1 MRALIAA
8 VPALERRSGDHGVTD
23 LQEAQAMSELQPRMR
38 AGDKDRQRIVELLGT
53 HFGEGRLTVEEF
65 DERVVRAHA
74 ATYLDEL
81 PALTVDLPHEPEPQ
95 HRPTRQRVRVPGPF
109 VFLLLMFVAWSLI
122 AAVIYGAPPFFAV
135 LMLFLVLRNRRWSR
149 RW

>member
-1 MRALIAA
+1 MGGRTSKERAM
-8 VPALERRSGDHGVTD
+8 G
-23 LQEAQAMSELQPRMR
+23 ELQPRMR
-38 AGDKDRQRIVELLGT
+38 AGDKDRQGVVELLGK
-53 HFGEGRLTVEEF
+53 HFGEGRLTVDEF

-81 PALTVDLPHEPEPQ
+81 PGLTVDLPREPEPQ
-95 HRPTRQRVRVPGPF
+95 RRQARQRARVPGPL
-109 VFLLLMFVAWSLI
+109 VFLSAMSLAWSVV

-135 LMLFLVLRNRRWSR
+135 LVLFLVLKHRRWSR

>member
-1 MRALIAA
+1 M
-8 VPALERRSGDHGVTD
+8 G
-23 LQEAQAMSELQPRMR
+23 ELQPRMR
-38 AGDKDRQRIVELLGT
+38 AGDKDRQGVVELLGK

-81 PALTVDLPHEPEPQ
+81 PALTVDLPREPEP
-95 HRPTRQRVRVPGPF
+95 HRRQTVRQPRRVPP
-109 VFLLLMFVAWSLI
+109 VFLLLVAMFLAWSVV
-122 AAVIYGAPPFFAV
+122 AAAIYGTPPIFAFV
-135 LMLFLVLRNRRWSR
+135 LLFLFLRHSRWSR